1 VHPSI
6 RSGTL
11 LVATL
16 LLAVAC
22 AAEPPASFDPEAPC
36 TADGSF
42 PGAYPALE
50 ARVPAMYE
58 GRGPDTL
65 DSGRNCTPEN
75 LGSLVVRGFEEIR
88 YAGGTWDFG
97 RDQAAVLVVFSAPGL
112 RAEDIADFYSASAR
126 AANRTNVTGESSLD
140 IGGRPGRRL
149 DTATGSRTQTVV
161 VWPAADADHVN
172 VVITND
178 LPDPKI
184 QAATDAFAGR

>member
-1 VHPSI
+1 VH
-6 RSGTL
+6 RSTR
-11 LVATL
+11 LVALAATI
-16 LLAVAC
+16 LLAAAC
-22 AAEPPASFDPEAPC
+22 AAEAPASFDPDAPC

-50 ARVPAMYE
+50 AQVPTTYE
-58 GRGPDTL
+58 SRGPDTL

-75 LGSLVVRGFEEIR
+75 LGSLAAAGFDEIR

-112 RAEDIADFYSASAR
+112 AAGDIADFYAASAR
-126 AANRTNVTGESSLD
+126 AANRTQVTGESSPT
-140 IGGRPGRRL
+140 IAERSGRRL
-149 DTATGSRTQTVV
+149 DTTTGSRTQTVV
-161 VWPAADADHVN
+161 VWPAAEPDFVN

-184 QAATDAFAGR
+184 QAAVDAFAGR